1 VQFAEQ
7 MEVPMPVQTAA
18 APVVAEEVVAPTM
31 VAALVETVMVTET
44 LLIEEPNAAPEPVPA
59 QAPVVEQPAASTG
72 TDGAAAPR
80 PSRSRR
86 ASVPA
91 WDDIMFGAK
100 RSD

>member
-1 VQFAEQ
+1 
-7 MEVPMPVQTAA
+7 MEVPMSVQTAP
-18 APVVAEEVVAPTM
+18 APVVAEEIVVAT
-31 VAALVETVMVTET
+31 LVETVVVTET
-44 LLIEEPNAAPEPVPA
+44 LLIEESVVEPEPVRDQTPA
-59 QAPVVEQPAASTG
+59 PAPRPPAVTLEEPAASTG

-100 RSD
+100 RPD